1 MYVTNH
7 IKGHQIGAQCSKPIS
22 DEAPHKNCKNVLI
35 TVCFDELIWP
45 SHGFVCGYSI
55 FTKTAIN
62 LWYGLKIIPFDTLT
76 SRINPKRAVLACPK
90 TIKVTLSK
98 GS

>member
-1 MYVTNH
+1 M
-7 IKGHQIGAQCSKPIS
+7 
-22 DEAPHKNCKNVLI
+22 DL
-35 TVCFDELIWP
+35 
-45 SHGFVCGYSI
+45 FVGYSI